1 MEQVLEKFIQTT
13 TLDSLMEEFRKESI
27 YSNKELLLLEKILK
41 KYYEK
46 DYLSFSALAIPFI
59 ESSFRL
65 LAR

>member
-46 DYLSFSALAIPFI
+46 DYLSFYDLAIPFI

-65 LAR
+65 LAG

>member
-1 MEQVLEKFIQTT
+1 
-13 TLDSLMEEFRKESI
+13 MEEFRKESI

-65 LAR
+65 LARWM